1 MFSIRNFLCG
11 MTLIRQDLT
20 FSPDFTAPIL
30 AARPSMASR

>member
-1 MFSIRNFLCG
+1 VLDPKLSLW

-30 AARPSMASR
+30 AARPLIARR